1 MAGIKKSRK
10 ASSPSPGLAK
20 CPTGITGLDEITG
33 GGLPQGRPTL
43 VCGGAGCGK
52 TFLGMEFLVRGA
64 SQYDEPGVFVSFEES
79 EKDLLENFTSN
90 GFDLNAML
98 AKNKIAIDHV
108 FIDRKEIEE
117 TGEYDLEGLFIR
129 LDMAIKEVK
138 AKRVVLDTIES
149 LFSSFSNEGILRAEL
164 RRLFRWLKD
173 KGLTAIITAERGKE
187 TFTRH
192 GLEEYVADC
201 VIVLD
206 HRVEKQLSTRRLR
219 IVKYRGSA
227 HGVDEYPF
235 LIYRTG
241 FSMLPIT
248 SLGLK
253 QAVSPERI
261 SSGIDRLDAMLSGRG
276 YYRGS
281 TILVSGTAG
290 TGKTSF
296 AACFLDSVCSRGE
309 RAVYLSFEESPSQ
322 IIRNM
327 KSIGIDLDK
336 WVRKGLIQFHA
347 VRPTFYGLE
356 SHLKGMHRVIEDFK
370 PAAVVVDPISNLVS
384 AGDEQEVKSMLMRLM
399 DFLKGELITTVCTD
413 LTAGATTVQETEIGL
428 SSLSDTWILLR
439 LIENGGER
447 NRTLYIVKSRGM
459 EHSEQIREF
468 RLTDKGV
475 QLLDVYVGPGGV
487 LTGSARAAQEA
498 QDEAEALIRKQKLEL
513 MRREVER
520 KEALY
525 QAELTALKA
534 RFEYDKEES
543 QLAISQS
550 ENREAVL
557 KQEKFYLAGI
567 RKADLKSTDGGKK
580 RGTRNEK
587 SR

>member
-1 MAGIKKSRK
+1 MAGKEKSRK
-10 ASSPSPGLAK
+10 ASSASPGLAK

-90 GFDLNAML
+90 GFDLHAML

-201 VIVLD
+201 VILLD

>member
-1 MAGIKKSRK
+1 MAETKKSRK
-10 ASSPSPGLAK
+10 ASSPTLAK
-20 CPTGITGLDEITG
+20 CPTGIIGLDEITG

-90 GFDLNAML
+90 GFDLHAML

-201 VIVLD
+201 VILLD